1 MYALLNPA
9 DGQVTSAR
17 LRIREEDRSVWAAAK
32 KRGTQLLFIMWD
44 IEDISEVSELMRLY
58 ISMTDDLEL
67 VQQEPYEASY
77 YEIQKVNNQLINYQR
92 ALTKANERL
101 KMLLK
106 EVREAKS
113 TIEVLERDPLTNLYT
128 QNAFFDR
135 AAAMLEEN
143 PETDFDI
150 IAVDIERFK
159 MVNDAFGNAAG
170 DKLLT
175 EMAICLPVSY
185 THLTLPTN
193 SLV

>member
-1 MYALLNPA
+1 MIGYFALCGAQGNVNKVIRSVPMCFVNEGENIRQLFSEDENMDALLNPA

-44 IEDISEVSELMRLY
+44 IEDISEVYELMRLY

-113 TIEVLERDPLTNLYT
+113 
-128 QNAFFDR
+128 
-135 AAAMLEEN
+135 
-143 PETDFDI
+143 
-150 IAVDIERFK
+150 
-159 MVNDAFGNAAG
+159 
-170 DKLLT
+170 
-175 EMAICLPVSY
+175 
-185 THLTLPTN
+185 
-193 SLV
+193 